1 MSAAGLSLPPAL
13 AQQREKAREY
23 WRTRAPRERLALLVM
38 GGVLLFALAWLL
50 LVQPALNTLR
60 ETPAQLARLEAQ
72 LQQTQNLAAE
82 AQTLR
87 GVAAVGSGQATAA
100 LRAATERLGDK
111 GRLALLGDRATLTLN
126 GASPEALRGWLVEAR
141 SAARVRP
148 IEAQLTRAGNGY
160 SGTLVVQLS
169 GGAAP

>member
-1 MSAAGLSLPPAL
+1 MSTARLALPPAL
-13 AQQREKAREY
+13 EQRRAQAREY
-23 WRTRAPRERLALLVM
+23 WRTRAPRERLALLAM

-50 LVQPALNTLR
+50 LVQPALRTLQ
-60 ETPAQLARLEAQ
+60 ETPVQLERLESQ
-72 LQQTQNLAAE
+72 LQQMQALAAE

-87 GVAAVGSGQATAA
+87 GVAAVGTGQATAA

>member
-1 MSAAGLSLPPAL
+1 MSAVGLSLPPAL
-13 AQQREKAREY
+13 QQQRDKAREY
-23 WRTRAPRERLALLVM
+23 WRTRAPRERLALLLM
-38 GGVLLFALAWLL
+38 GSVLLFGLAWLL
-50 LVQPALNTLR
+50 LVQPALTTLR
-60 ETPAQLARLEAQ
+60 ETPVQLERLESQ
-72 LQQTQNLAAE
+72 LQQTRALAAE
-82 AQTLR
+82 AQALR
-87 GVAAVGSGQATAA
+87 GVAAVGTGQATAA

-111 GRLALLGDRATLTLN
+111 GRLTLLGDRATLTLN

-148 IEAQLTRAGNGY
+148 VEAQITRAGNGY